1 MKLIIFMLGH
11 NETHYF
17 QGVPILPDL
26 LCSGFP
32 LASLAAAGAQYMVQL
47 ACGAHYMDQL
57 CKELFHFVVDLFGS
71 QRSFQCF
78 PDASQQIPHRSIPA
92 PPQMTCLGLRQVRS

>member
-11 NETHYF
+11 YETHYF

-32 LASLAAAGAQYMVQL
+32 LYTLAAAGAQYMVQL
-47 ACGAHYMDQL
+47 ACGAQCMDQL
-57 CKELFHFVVDLFGS
+57 C
-71 QRSFQCF
+71 
-78 PDASQQIPHRSIPA
+78 
-92 PPQMTCLGLRQVRS
+92 